1 VGIRSSCD
9 RHLLAAS
16 QNRIVDGAV
25 FAVLKAVF
33 VLGVYLNVLGRL
45 WETVLF
51 YMGVD
56 VLAVKKARGDLLSCV
71 CREITGCRKFSKAQ
85 GVLGVRLWVWHR
97 WLSNACPLLVG
108 DAELKGSGFSHPGGV
123 DDLMDDELGTRKAGG
138 RVVTVETASLDIYA
152 KYVLRS
158 ICQQVSLSH
167 LWASPYPYCRQMH
180 PIWRSAAWVSQV
192 FL

>member
-1 VGIRSSCD
+1 M
-9 RHLLAAS
+9 
-16 QNRIVDGAV
+16 DGAV

-85 GVLGVRLWVWHR
+85 GVLGVRLWVWH
-97 WLSNACPLLVG
+97 
-108 DAELKGSGFSHPGGV
+108 
-123 DDLMDDELGTRKAGG
+123 
-138 RVVTVETASLDIYA
+138 
-152 KYVLRS
+152 
-158 ICQQVSLSH
+158 
-167 LWASPYPYCRQMH
+167 
-180 PIWRSAAWVSQV
+180 
-192 FL
+192 